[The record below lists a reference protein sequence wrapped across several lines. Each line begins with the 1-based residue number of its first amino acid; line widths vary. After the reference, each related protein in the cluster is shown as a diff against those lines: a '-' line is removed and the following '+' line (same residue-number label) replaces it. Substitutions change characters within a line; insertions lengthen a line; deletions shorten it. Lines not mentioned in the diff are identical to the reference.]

1 MLMKL
6 FKRKPGGLS
15 CGEVM
20 EVLQSYLDGEI
31 DAETANK
38 VSGHLDQCVD
48 CDLEAGV
55 YDRIRSSLAARTEP
69 VDAGVLQNLE
79 AFSQR
84 LMNGEVD
91 TNGVDND

>member
-1 MLMKL
+1 MMLKL

-15 CGEVM
+15 CGQVM

-31 DAETANK
+31 DAKTASK
-38 VSGHLDQCVD
+38 VSAHLDECVD

-55 YDRIRSSLAARTEP
+55 YDRIRSSLATRTEP
-69 VDAGVLQNLE
+69 VDAGVLASLE
-79 AFSQR
+79 SFSER
-84 LMNGEVD
+84 LMNGEID